1 LDSALK
7 AELYQKGIIM
17 SNCKVICISALVV
30 VTSVVS
36 AFADCSNIVGADA
49 VKDGTWLARLNGKW
63 RPVAELN
70 SFIADRRS
78 REVSFTYVVKESE
91 PTTFRRGVL
100 VIKTG
105 IRIPAA
111 ETGDR
116 VTLAR
121 EAYRPIEQCES
132 YPAFPGGDVRG
143 RSYDGYHDY
152 SYSAEKDDQNLI
164 TSFHVTYARRAQRC
178 KRSNDDTSDSYFTG
192 HYQSNRSQFSF
203 DERVVANGQYSQFFA
218 QFGVAPAYA
227 NTSMSDRRVE
237 MKRYN
242 SDKNGLACVGFS
254 VVVKPGIFIRIND
267 LEQRIGLFRAPEQS
281 WDWPR

>member
-1 LDSALK
+1 
-7 AELYQKGIIM
+7 M
-17 SNCKVICISALVV
+17 
-30 VTSVVS
+30 TSVVS
-36 AFADCSNIVGADA
+36 AFADCSGTVGADA
-49 VKDGTWLARLNGKW
+49 VEDGTWLARLNGKW

-70 SFIADRRS
+70 SYIADGRS
-78 REVSFTYVVKESE
+78 REVNFTYVAKGSE
-91 PTTFRRGVL
+91 PTAFRRGVL

-105 IRIPAA
+105 IRIPAT
-111 ETGDR
+111 EIGDK

-152 SYSAEKDDQNLI
+152 SYSAEKGDQDLI

-203 DERVVANGQYSQFFA
+203 DEKVVANGQYSQFFA
-218 QFGVAPAYA
+218 QFGVAPRLRKYIDVRS
-227 NTSMSDRRVE
+227 TRR
-237 MKRYN
+237 
-242 SDKNGLACVGFS
+242 DKALQFGQERFGMRWV
-254 VVVKPGIFIRIND
+254 
-267 LEQRIGLFRAPEQS
+267 QRCRETGDFHPHQRSRTTHRPVPAPEQS
-281 WDWPR
+281 WEWPR